1 MNPLFGIESMFS
13 IIGPMTTQLEDE
25 LGDVL
30 EKARDGKNWSQAD
43 LAQAVQIGPD
53 AIARMENYE
62 TVPDDNTIR
71 DLARVLDLH
80 APSLIDVAKGNW
92 VPQPSTPDPENLEV
106 VCLDLLVGSYP
117 VKCYFLI
124 CRATRASAVIDTGG
138 NPDAVIKKAKELN
151 LNPEKILLT
160 HAHFDHA
167 GGLGKLDKAFACPAW
182 IDKKEPKPSGSRD
195 YQYPADGEIL
205 KLGKLNIEVLFT
217 PGHTPGGVSFKIGNT
232 VFSGDAIFAGSM
244 GRANASWSGLFESIT
259 ERLLILPDE
268 TRLFPGHGPATT
280 VGEEKLHNPFFFG
293 KV

>member
-1 MNPLFGIESMFS
+1 MAI
-13 IIGPMTTQLEDE
+13 QLEDE

-43 LAQAVQIGPD
+43 LARVSQVGPD
-53 AIARMENYE
+53 AIAQMENCE
-62 TVPDDNTIR
+62 TVPDDNTLLR
-71 DLARVLDLH
+71 LADALDLH
-80 APSLIDVAKGNW
+80 GPSLIEVARGNW
-92 VPQPSTPDPENLEV
+92 VPRPSASDPDNFEV

-117 VKCYFLI
+117 VKCYFLV

-138 NPDAVIKKAKELN
+138 NPDAVIKKARELG
-151 LNPEKILLT
+151 LKPEKILLT

-167 GGLGKLDKAFACPAW
+167 GGLGKLDKAFNCPAW

-195 YQYPADGEIL
+195 YQYLSDGEIL
-205 KLGKLNIEVLFT
+205 KLGKLDIEVLFT
-217 PGHTPGGVSFKIGNT
+217 PGHTPGGVSFKIQDT

-244 GRANASWSGLFESIT
+244 GRANSSWSGLFDSIT
-259 ERLLILPDE
+259 QRLLTLPDA

-293 KV
+293 KA